1 MVVICNSEYTNT
13 ENKIHFD
20 KYPYELSSF
29 QKHAIDAIVKDHH
42 VLITAHTGSGKTL
55 PAEFAI
61 EHWVSKG
68 KKVIYTSP
76 IKALSNQK
84 FFEFTTKYPHISF
97 GLFTGD
103 IKTNPE
109 ADVLIMTTEILMNRL
124 FNDTKNDKN
133 ILQFQMDFENEL
145 AAVIFDEVHYINDAD
160 RGQVWEKTILMLPAH
175 VQMIMLSATMDKP
188 DKFAAWIENS
198 RLKTKNNNNKN
209 NNNNKKQVYVCPTD
223 HRVVPLSHYV
233 YMAMGEHELNKI
245 TDKTEQ
251 AQMRKSSNKPILI
264 RDSKGKFNSEGYL
277 SMKTMDNKLQSQ
289 HARITKKFVLN
300 NLVKHLREK
309 DMLPAI
315 CFVFSRKAVESCAKE
330 LTVPVLE
337 DDSKIPYEIEK
348 ETRHIL
354 RRLPNYEEYMRL
366 PEFIELS
373 ALLSKGIG
381 IHHSGMIPILREMV
395 ELFISKKYI
404 KVLFATES
412 FAIGLDCPIKTCV
425 FTGITKFDGE
435 NNRMLHSHEY
445 TQMAGR
451 AGRRGIDTVGYV
463 IHCNNLF
470 RTQPTETE
478 YKLLM
483 GGKPPALVS
492 KFRMDYGLVLNVL
505 KTNNKEEV
513 CNVDTVCEFMKK
525 SMMNGELLSEISEKK
540 RESDMLKEMV
550 KAKLLGTECY
560 KTPKEVC
567 DTYRSKTKSLDDVC
581 QSKKRAQINREL
593 KLISDEYPSVSK
605 DVGSWMAL
613 EEGNKEYDACES
625 NIFRLT
631 QYVPEQVRKICALL
645 EMEGFLK
652 LDHENNKITA
662 TENGTICSHV
672 AEVHGP
678 IWIRC
683 MVDKWNYF
691 EEFSSKQLVGLFS
704 CAAGVRVDEEFETS
718 KPQTDDVFLRCRLT
732 EMKEMYDRYEMEE
745 GKRDIRSGINYSTE
759 FTFSIVEESMEWC
772 DCHTEEECKVFIAEK
787 LIPKGISLGDFTK
800 AILKIATIAK
810 ELRGLYEL
818 PYCNT
823 QTEWLYKL
831 TKIEEMILKYIATNQ
846 SLYV

>member
-1 MVVICNSEYTNT
+1 MSGSKQFTSKQSTMVVICNSTYPIESEYNV
-13 ENKIHFD
+13 HFD

-29 QKHAIDAIVKDHH
+29 QKHAIQAVVNNHH

-84 FFEFTTKYPHISF
+84 FFEFSTKYPHISF

-124 FNDTKNDKN
+124 FNDSLDSLQNKN
-133 ILQFQMDFENEL
+133 LMQFQMDFEKEL

-160 RGQVWEKTILMLPAH
+160 RGQVWEKTILMLPHH
-175 VQMIMLSATMDKP
+175 VQMVMLSATMDKP
-188 DKFAAWIENS
+188 DRFASWIENTHPDS
-198 RLKTKNNNNKN
+198 K
-209 NNNNKKQVYVCPTD
+209 VFVCPTD
-223 HRVVPLSHYV
+223 HRVVPLSHYM
-233 YMAMGEHELNKI
+233 YMTMGEHEFKKI

-251 AQMRKSSNKPILI
+251 SEMRRLSNKPILI
-264 RDSKGKFNSEGYL
+264 RDSKGKFNNEGYV
-277 SMKTMDNKLQSQ
+277 SMKRIDNKIQSQ
-289 HARITKKFVLN
+289 HARINRKFVLN
-300 NLVKHLREK
+300 NLVKYLRDN

-330 LTVPVLE
+330 ITVPVLE

-373 ALLSKGIG
+373 TLLSKGIG

-425 FTGITKFDGE
+425 FTGITKFDGD
-435 NNRMLHSHEY
+435 NNRMLLSHEY

-451 AGRRGIDTVGYV
+451 AGRRGIDKVGYV

-470 RTQPTETE
+470 RSQPTETD
-478 YKLLM
+478 YKSLM
-483 GGKPPALVS
+483 GGKPPTLVS
-492 KFRMDYGLVLNVL
+492 KFKMDYGLVLNVL
-505 KTNNKEEV
+505 KTNPETTLE
-513 CNVDTVCEFMKK
+513 TVCSFIQK
-525 SMMNGELLSEISEKK
+525 SMMNEELLLEIQTKE
-540 RESDMLKEMV
+540 RDLETAVQDVLLKTRR
-550 KAKLLGTECY
+550 TEFLQ
-560 KTPKEVC
+560 TPKEVC
-567 DTYRSKTKSLDDVC
+567 DAYRMKEDTLLELR
-581 QSKKRAQINREL
+581 QSKKRAQTSREL
-593 KLISDEYPSVSK
+593 KMMSDDYPSVLK
-605 DVGSWMAL
+605 DITLWKAV
-613 EEGNKEYDACES
+613 EESLAKHADCES
-625 NIFRLT
+625 NLVRLK
-631 QYVPEQVRKICALL
+631 QFIPSQVQRICELL
-645 EMEGFLK
+645 ETEGFLTI
-652 LDHENNKITA
+652 DGNNMTA

-678 IWIRC
+678 IWVRC
-683 MVDKWNYF
+683 MIEKWNYF
-691 EEFSSKQLVGLFS
+691 EEFNSRQLVGLFS
-704 CAAGVRVDEEFETS
+704 CATGVRVDDEFETS
-718 KPQTDDVFLRCRLT
+718 KPLTNDEFLRSRLL
-732 EMKEMYDRYEMEE
+732 EMKDMYDKYETEE
-745 GKRDIRSGINYSTE
+745 GIRGICTGIQYTKE
-759 FTFSIVEESMEWC
+759 FSFTIVEESMDWC
-772 DCHTEEECKVFIAEK
+772 DCTTEMECKEFIVSK

-823 QTEWLYKL
+823 QTEWLSKL
-831 TKIEEMILKYIATNQ
+831 TKIEDMVLKYIATNQ

>member
-1 MVVICNSEYTNT
+1 MVVICNSEYSNT
-13 ENKIHFD
+13 IENNIHFD

-29 QKHAIDAIVKDHH
+29 QKHAIDAILNNHH

-61 EHWVSKG
+61 EHWVSQG

-124 FNDTKNDKN
+124 FNDTLLQNKNL
-133 ILQFQMDFENEL
+133 LQFQMDFETEL

-188 DKFAAWIENS
+188 DRFAAWIENS
-198 RLKTKNNNNKN
+198 RKNASTDKNENN
-209 NNNNKKQVYVCPTD
+209 KQVYVCPTE

-233 YMAMGEHELNKI
+233 YMTMGEHEFKQI
-245 TDKTEQ
+245 GDKSEQ
-251 AQMRKSSNKPILI
+251 AEMRKLSSKPILI
-264 RDSKGKFNSEGYL
+264 KDSKGTFNNEGYIAL
-277 SMKTMDNKLQSQ
+277 KRVDNKIQNQ
-289 HARITKKFVLN
+289 HARITRKYVLN
-300 NLVKHLREK
+300 NLVKHMRDN

-315 CFVFSRKAVESCAKE
+315 CFVFSRKAVESCAKDI
-330 LTVPVLE
+330 TVPVLE
-337 DDSKIPYEIEK
+337 DDSKIPYEIER

-425 FTGITKFDGE
+425 FTGITKFDG
-435 NNRMLHSHEY
+435 NNHRILHSHEY

-451 AGRRGIDTVGYV
+451 AGRRGIDKVGYV
-463 IHCNNLF
+463 IHCNNMF

-483 GGKPPALVS
+483 GGKPPALIS
-492 KFRMDYGLVLNVL
+492 KFRMDYSLVLNVL
-505 KTNNKEEV
+505 KNSDKACSV
-513 CNVDTVCEFMKK
+513 GTVCEFIQK
-525 SMMNGELLSEISEKK
+525 SMMNEELLKEISEKRK
-540 RESDMLKEMV
+540 DCDIIAETV
-550 KAKLLGTECY
+550 KAKLRGTECY
-560 KTPKEVC
+560 KTPKDVC
-567 DTYRSKTKSLDDVC
+567 DAYRTLTRSTVDMC
-581 QSKKRAQINREL
+581 QAKKRAQVNREL
-593 KLISDEYPSVSK
+593 KLILDDHPSVVK
-605 DVGSWMAL
+605 DIESWTAL
-613 EEGNKEYDACES
+613 EECNKECTTKNNNVA
-625 NIFRLT
+625 RL
-631 QYVPEQVRKICALL
+631 QQFVPDQVQRICQLL
-645 EMEGFLK
+645 ELEGFLK
-652 LDHENNKITA
+652 INGNEEITA

-678 IWIRC
+678 IWVRC

-691 EEFSSKQLVGLFS
+691 EEFSCKQLVGLFS
-704 CAAGVRVDEEFETS
+704 CAAGVRVDEEFVITS
-718 KPQTDDVFLRCRLT
+718 KPQTNDLFLCSRLM

-745 GKRDIRSGINYSTE
+745 DNRDIRTGIQYSTE
-759 FTFSIVEESMEWC
+759 FSFSIVGESMEWC
-772 DCHTEEECKVFIAEK
+772 DCHTEEECKQFIVSK
-787 LIPKGISLGDFTK
+787 LNPKGISLGDFTK

-818 PYCNT
+818 PCCNT

-831 TKIEEMILKYIATNQ
+831 TQIEDMILKYIATNQ

>member
-1 MVVICNSEYTNT
+1 MVVICNSNYPIESEYNV
-13 ENKIHFD
+13 HFD
-20 KYPYELSSF
+20 KYSYELSSF
-29 QKHAIDAIVKDHH
+29 QKHAIQAIVNNHH

-61 EHWVSKG
+61 EHWISQG

-84 FFEFTTKYPHISF
+84 FFEFSTKYPHITF

-124 FNDTKNDKN
+124 FNNSLDTLQNKN
-133 ILQFQMDFENEL
+133 LMQFQMDFDQEL

-160 RGQVWEKTILMLPAH
+160 RGQVWEKTMLMLPHH
-175 VQMIMLSATMDKP
+175 VQMVMLSATMDKP
-188 DKFAAWIENS
+188 ERFAAWIEN
-198 RLKTKNNNNKN
+198 THPDKN
-209 NNNNKKQVYVCPTD
+209 VFVCPTD

-233 YMAMGEHELNKI
+233 YMTMGEHEFKKI
-245 TDKTEQ
+245 TDKSEQ
-251 AQMRKSSNKPILI
+251 SDMRKLSNKPILI
-264 RDSKGKFNSEGYL
+264 RDSKGKFNSEGYT
-277 SMKTMDNKLQSQ
+277 SMKRVENKIQSQ
-289 HARITKKFVLN
+289 HARITRKFVLN
-300 NLVKHLREK
+300 NLVKHLRDN

-348 ETRHIL
+348 ETRQIL
-354 RRLPNYEEYMRL
+354 HRLSNHEEYMRL

-373 ALLSKGIG
+373 TLLSKGIG

-425 FTGITKFDGE
+425 FTGITKFDGD
-435 NNRMLHSHEY
+435 NHRLLHSHEY

-451 AGRRGIDTVGYV
+451 AGRRGIDKVGYV

-470 RTQPTETE
+470 RSQPTETD
-478 YKLLM
+478 YKGLM

-492 KFRMDYGLVLNVL
+492 KFRMDYSLVLNVL
-505 KTNNKEEV
+505 KTSPETTIE
-513 CNVDTVCEFMKK
+513 TVCSFVQK
-525 SMMNGELLSEISEKK
+525 SMMNEELLLEIQTTE
-540 RESDMLKEMV
+540 RDLKTAIGNAIL
-550 KAKLLGTECY
+550 KIRNTDFL
-560 KTPKEVC
+560 KTPKDICEA
-567 DTYRSKTKSLDDVC
+567 YRAKEESLKDMR
-581 QSKKRAQINREL
+581 QHKKRFQVSRDL
-593 KLISDEYPSVSK
+593 KTISDDYPNVLK
-605 DVGSWMAL
+605 DIESWKAV
-613 EEGNKEYDACES
+613 EESMVKHTDCETTVAKLKQF
-625 NIFRLT
+625 I
-631 QYVPEQVRKICALL
+631 PDQVQRICELL
-645 EMEGFLK
+645 QTEGFLK
-652 LDHENNKITA
+652 LDGNKIIA
-662 TENGTICSHV
+662 MANGSICSHV

-683 MVDKWNYF
+683 MIDKWNYF
-691 EEFSSKQLVGLFS
+691 EGFNTKQLVGLFS
-704 CAAGVRVDEEFETS
+704 CATGVRVDEEFETS
-718 KPQTDDVFLRCRLT
+718 NPLTNDEFLRSKLL
-732 EMKEMYDRYEMEE
+732 EMKEMYDKYETEE
-745 GKRDIRSGINYSTE
+745 ETRDIRSGIHYDQE
-759 FTFSIVEESMEWC
+759 FSFSIVDESMEWC
-772 DCHTEEECKVFIAEK
+772 DCSTEMECKEFIVSK
-787 LIPKGISLGDFTK
+787 LNPKGISLGDFTK

-818 PYCNT
+818 SYCST
-823 QTEWLYKL
+823 QTEWLFKL